1 MKSNENKKTVILADM
16 GSIRAFTLSAP
27 GTALFPHSGPV
38 AIEEII
44 LPKRQR
50 EPSPIGRF
58 PQGRSVSES
67 AGMSPGESHNEETE
81 FEKKRIEFIA
91 RKICGLVEQEGNAPW
106 CLAAPAAINRQILD
120 LIPPRLQASLVSNT
134 LADLTHL
141 PLADIEARFLNPR
154 HNS

>member
-1 MKSNENKKTVILADM
+1 VT
-16 GSIRAFTLSAP
+16 
-27 GTALFPHSGPV
+27 
-38 AIEEII
+38 IEEIR
-44 LPKRQR
+44 LPERQQD
-50 EPSPIGRF
+50 PSPIGRF

-91 RKICGLVEQEGNAPW
+91 RRICGLVEQEGNAPW
-106 CLAAPAAINRQILD
+106 CLAAPAAINRQILE

-141 PLADIEARFLNPR
+141 PLADIEERFLNPP
-154 HNS
+154 HNH